1 MGMIRR
7 GKLPAMRLGR
17 AVSGRPVEGKGLSES
32 FLARVALLG
41 VWALMAG
48 VFAVVEPSRFL
59 SSGTFTTIFGSQ
71 TYLVFLTLALF
82 CTLLVGEFVDL
93 SIASVLGLCAVIVPV
108 LVSSHGWDP
117 WLACVVAVLA
127 GVFAGAI
134 NGFVVVFLGIN
145 PIVVTLGMSTFL
157 LGVALFLTDMQLV
170 SMNAEGFGG
179 WVNYGVL
186 GLPLGFWYG
195 AVVVGIV
202 AYVVSF
208 TPLGRYLR
216 AVGSNQE
223 VSRLAGVRVNRLRF
237 GAFVMAGLFAGV
249 GGVLSVASS
258 GGFDPNSSQTY
269 LLPTFASVF
278 LGTAVIEP
286 GRFNPVG
293 SFVAIYFLETG
304 IVGLQLLGASG
315 WISDVFY
322 GAVLVVAVTI
332 STLIG
337 RRKLG

>member
-1 MGMIRR
+1 
-7 GKLPAMRLGR
+7 
-17 AVSGRPVEGKGLSES
+17 
-32 FLARVALLG
+32 
-41 VWALMAG
+41 MAG

-237 GAFVMAGLFAGV
+237 GAFVMAG
-249 GGVLSVASS
+249 
-258 GGFDPNSSQTY
+258 
-269 LLPTFASVF
+269 
-278 LGTAVIEP
+278 
-286 GRFNPVG
+286 
-293 SFVAIYFLETG
+293 
-304 IVGLQLLGASG
+304 
-315 WISDVFY
+315 
-322 GAVLVVAVTI
+322 
-332 STLIG
+332 
-337 RRKLG
+337 

>member
-1 MGMIRR
+1 
-7 GKLPAMRLGR
+7 
-17 AVSGRPVEGKGLSES
+17 
-32 FLARVALLG
+32 
-41 VWALMAG
+41 
-48 VFAVVEPSRFL
+48 
-59 SSGTFTTIFGSQ
+59 
-71 TYLVFLTLALF
+71 
-82 CTLLVGEFVDL
+82 
-93 SIASVLGLCAVIVPV
+93 
-108 LVSSHGWDP
+108 
-117 WLACVVAVLA
+117 
-127 GVFAGAI
+127 
-134 NGFVVVFLGIN
+134 
-145 PIVVTLGMSTFL
+145 
-157 LGVALFLTDMQLV
+157 
-170 SMNAEGFGG
+170 
-179 WVNYGVL
+179 
-186 GLPLGFWYG
+186 
-195 AVVVGIV
+195 